1 MSSAKLE
8 EYRNKLSQV
17 EAAIAADPENPEWT
31 KLRDD
36 LNEVIELTSQLEQ
49 VQGSSAEHSH
59 VETSSFSVGEKCQA
73 IYEQDG
79 QYYNAKVLNLTLPHP
94 PHIYPTPTP
103 TPCAPRYVTP
113 APSYS

>member
-1 MSSAKLE
+1 MLA
-8 EYRNKLSQV
+8 QV

-73 IYEQDG
+73 IFEMDG
-79 QYYNAKVLNLTLPHP
+79 QWYNAKIVALARRDEYGLHFDRVVIDTAPTGHTLRLLA
-94 PHIYPTPTP
+94 
-103 TPCAPRYVTP
+103 APDFLA
-113 APSYS
+113 AP